1 MNILKSMG
9 LLLLINNLLLIP
21 QWLLLSRFKTTWIS
35 LEAFFIVG
43 LFLVLPLNRWSKILS
58 KIFATSLIL
67 AFALTLADT
76 ITRESLARPLNLYLD
91 TYLLYSVYELIAGTL
106 GSLMA
111 ILIALFILIGITLTI
126 WFLSNLLLPA
136 KHEDLS
142 LANQILGIILII
154 FSCIG
159 FTNKTIPELKAKT
172 SWPVVQFAIEQTKHY
187 KLMSGEQERFEIEI
201 ASSPLSYTKFPGLL
215 QQLQDRDVLI
225 AFIESYGEV
234 ALYDQ
239 RYTPIILPRLRD
251 LEKRMLDSNLHIVTG
266 KLVAPTQGGQSWF
279 SHGSLLSG
287 LWIDNQLRYDLL
299 LSGERETLIDDF
311 RNAGYRT
318 VALLPANTRPWPEG
332 KLLGYDEI
340 LSRRDIDYR
349 GPALNWV
356 TMPDQFTWSYLE
368 NNIRNSSRNLDHRP
382 LFAELSLISSHAP
395 WTPILP
401 MLNDWDSIGNGTV
414 FLPWENA
421 GERPE
426 DLWRDLRRIRKHF
439 ALSLEYAINAMTG
452 YAERY
457 VDDRTLLIVLGDHQ
471 PAPLITGENA
481 SRAVPMHVISGE
493 IKLLEPFLDW
503 GFTNG
508 AFPNPDQPI
517 LGMNAFR
524 DWFVRTFSQPLS
536 NLENK

>member
-1 MNILKSMG
+1 MKILKLLS
-9 LLLLINNLLLIP
+9 LLLFINSLLLIP
-21 QWLLLSRFKTTWIS
+21 QWLSLSNFKTTWIA

-43 LFLVLPLNRWSKILS
+43 LFSALPLNIWSKTLS
-58 KIFATSLIL
+58 RISSTSLTVAFIL
-67 AFALTLADT
+67 IFADT

-91 TYLLYSVYELIAGTL
+91 TYLLYSVYELLVGTL
-106 GSLMA
+106 GSF
-111 ILIALFILIGITLTI
+111 IAVLTVLCVLIGIVLTI
-126 WFLSNLLLPA
+126 WFLSNLLLPV
-136 KHEDLS
+136 KYENLS
-142 LANQILGIILII
+142 LPNQVLGIVLII

-159 FTNKTIPELKAKT
+159 FTNKIIPELKSKT
-172 SWPVVQFAIEQTKHY
+172 SWPAIQLVIDQAKRY
-187 KLMSGEQERFEIEI
+187 KSTIEEQERFEIEI
-201 ASSPLSYTKFPGLL
+201 ASSPLGYAKLPGLL
-215 QQLQDRDVLI
+215 QQLEGRDVLI

-251 LEKRMLDSNLHIVTG
+251 LEKRMLNSDLHIATG
-266 KLVAPTQGGQSWF
+266 RFIAPTQGGQSWF
-279 SHGSLLSG
+279 SHGSLFSG

-299 LSGERETLIDDF
+299 LSSGRETLIDDF
-311 RNAGYRT
+311 RSAGYRT

-332 KLLGYDEI
+332 KRLGYDEI
-340 LSRRDIDYR
+340 LARRDIDYR

-356 TMPDQFTWSYLE
+356 TMPDQFTWSFLE
-368 NNIRNSSRNLDHRP
+368 NNIRNPLDRLDNRP
-382 LFAELSLISSHAP
+382 LFVELSLISSHAP

-426 DLWRDLRRIRKHF
+426 VLWRDLHRIREHF

-457 VDDRTLLIVLGDHQ
+457 IDDKTLLIVLGDHQ
-471 PAPLITGENA
+471 PAPLITGEDA
-481 SRAVPMHVISGE
+481 SKSVPMHVISGE
-493 IKLLEPFLDW
+493 IKLLQPFLDW

-508 AFPNPDQPI
+508 AFPDPDQPT
-517 LGMNAFR
+517 LKMNTFR
-524 DWFVRTFSQPLS
+524 DWFIRAFSES
-536 NLENK
+536 SFNLENK

>member
-1 MNILKSMG
+1 VKILKLLS
-9 LLLLINNLLLIP
+9 LLLFINSLLLIP
-21 QWLLLSRFKTTWIS
+21 QWLSLSNFKTTWIA

-43 LFLVLPLNRWSKILS
+43 LFSALPLNIWSKTLS
-58 KIFATSLIL
+58 RISSTSLTVAFIL
-67 AFALTLADT
+67 IFADT

-91 TYLLYSVYELIAGTL
+91 TYLLYSVYELLVGTL
-106 GSLMA
+106 GSF
-111 ILIALFILIGITLTI
+111 IAVLTVLCVLIGIVLTI
-126 WFLSNLLLPA
+126 WFLSNLLLPV
-136 KHEDLS
+136 KYENLS
-142 LANQILGIILII
+142 LPNQVLGIVLII

-159 FTNKTIPELKAKT
+159 FTNKIIPELKSKT
-172 SWPVVQFAIEQTKHY
+172 SWPAIQLVIDQAKRY
-187 KLMSGEQERFEIEI
+187 KSTIEEQERFEIEI
-201 ASSPLSYTKFPGLL
+201 ASSPLGYAKLPGLL
-215 QQLQDRDVLI
+215 QQLEGRDVLI

-251 LEKRMLDSNLHIVTG
+251 LEKRMLNSDLHIATG
-266 KLVAPTQGGQSWF
+266 RFIAPTQGGQSWF
-279 SHGSLLSG
+279 SHGSLFSG

-299 LSGERETLIDDF
+299 LSSGRETLIDDF
-311 RNAGYRT
+311 RSAGYRT

-332 KLLGYDEI
+332 KRLGYDEI
-340 LSRRDIDYR
+340 LARRDIDYR

-356 TMPDQFTWSYLE
+356 TMPDQFTWSFLE
-368 NNIRNSSRNLDHRP
+368 NNIRNPLDRLDNRP
-382 LFAELSLISSHAP
+382 LFVELSLISSHAP

-426 DLWRDLRRIRKHF
+426 VLWRDLHRIREHF

-457 VDDRTLLIVLGDHQ
+457 IDDKTLLIVLGDHQ
-471 PAPLITGENA
+471 PAPLITGEDA
-481 SRAVPMHVISGE
+481 SKSVPMHVISGE
-493 IKLLEPFLDW
+493 IKLLQPFLDW

-508 AFPNPDQPI
+508 AFPDPDQPT
-517 LGMNAFR
+517 LKMNTFR
-524 DWFVRTFSQPLS
+524 DWFIRAFSES
-536 NLENK
+536 SFNLENK